1 MREIFCCCMRIEFYY
16 FEEAHSEEVLL
27 QSSVSVVG
35 FFLRLSVRIIS
46 SPFAF

>member
-1 MREIFCCCMRIEFYY
+1 MREIFCCCMTIEFYY
-16 FEEAHSEEVLL
+16 SEEAHSEEVLL

-35 FFLRLSVRIIS
+35 FFPQLSVLTIS